1 MSYRTFVLMVLMV
14 LMVGSSAYADV
25 CTVAQWRLGDADPQ
39 AAAGAAATDPTKD
52 SVAALDLKRAGAPTY
67 VSDVSDKAKD
77 STLAMRFNGKDTRY
91 FRTGLF
97 NAHDN
102 FGAEAFVRP
111 RNVEGFHVI
120 FQYGSGAHGWTIIR
134 NGKGFQVLLGGVA
147 LIGWS
152 GDQPADQWGHVA
164 IVRDSGKTT
173 FYFNGQAMGSSD
185 AKLNDADDKAE
196 FSIGASTGGK
206 EQFFDG
212 DIDEVRVFTFEP
224 KAFDASQLLFNKSTT
239 TQPALK

>member
-1 MSYRTFVLMVLMV
+1 MSYRSFLLLVLMVS
-14 LMVGSSAYADV
+14 SSAYAEV
-25 CTVAQWRLGDADPQ
+25 RTVAQWRLGDADPQ
-39 AAAGAAATDPTKD
+39 AVAAAAATDPTKD
-52 SVAALDLKRAGAPTY
+52 SVAALDLKRTGAPTY
-67 VSDVSDKAKD
+67 VNDVSDQAKD
-77 STLAMRFNGKDTRY
+77 SKLAVRFNGKDTRY

-97 NAHDN
+97 NAPDN

-111 RNVEGFHVI
+111 RNEDGFHVI
-120 FQYGSGAHGWTIIR
+120 FQYGSGAHGWSIIR
-134 NGKGFQVLLGGVA
+134 NGKAFQVLLGGVA

-152 GDQPADQWGHVA
+152 GDQPANQWGHVA

-173 FYFNGQAMGSSD
+173 FYFNGQPMGSSE
-185 AKLNDADDKAE
+185 AKLNDADGKAE

-224 KAFDASQLLFNKSTT
+224 KTFDASQLLINQSTT
-239 TQPALK
+239 PKPAPK